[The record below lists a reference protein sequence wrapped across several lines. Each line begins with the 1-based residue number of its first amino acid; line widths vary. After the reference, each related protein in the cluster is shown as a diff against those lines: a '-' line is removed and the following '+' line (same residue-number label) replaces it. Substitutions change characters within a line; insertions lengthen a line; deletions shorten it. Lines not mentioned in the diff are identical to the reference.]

1 MWPAISR
8 TLQIVQSAGSGH
20 LTEDACFGALFEHHA
35 MIAVADGAPVR
46 LRPVASLRAL
56 TDKFAAQYGADVTPS
71 GVASRLVR
79 DTVARH
85 APETAFT
92 PLSDIMV
99 EANARLAA
107 ELCAIYGE
115 LSAEAVL
122 THEPSLTLLAEE
134 PRALRLMLPVCTY
147 TAVRVDFA
155 REQIEVA
162 HGADSALLLLMADG
176 SLQQITPDQMAQ
188 HDEAFKAVYAAAP
201 DEPAQHPFFR
211 ALGLNRASEIDRL
224 NGLYHNYVAPD
235 GALDPTVGVSVV
247 DGLPQM
253 RDYMFTAIRP
263 LTDVQAVLVV
273 SDGVFWPSKAGVKLS
288 EAERLGLMA
297 QMISERGL
305 VGYIDALRAEESC
318 LGLSHDD
325 ATAVMLRLAAMPS

>member
-1 MWPAISR
+1 MRPSISR
-8 TLQIVQSAGSGH
+8 TLQIVQSEGGGH

-35 MIAVADGAPVR
+35 MIVVADGAPVR

-56 TDKFAAQYGADVTPS
+56 TDKFAAQYGAQVTPS

-85 APETAFT
+85 APETVFT
-92 PLSDIMV
+92 SLPEIIT
-99 EANARLAA
+99 EANVCLAA

-115 LSAEAVL
+115 LSAAAVL
-122 THEPSLTLLAEE
+122 KHEPSLTLLAEE
-134 PRALRLMLPVCTY
+134 PRALRLVLPVCTY

-176 SLQQITPDQMAQ
+176 SLHQITPDQMAQ
-188 HDEAFKAVYAAAP
+188 HDEAFKAVDAATP

-211 ALGLNRASEIDRL
+211 TLGLSRAREIDRL
-224 NGLYHNYVAPD
+224 NGLYHNYTAPD

-247 DGLPQM
+247 NGLPQM
-253 RDYMFTAIRP
+253 RDYMFTAIHP

-273 SDGVFWPSKAGVKLS
+273 SDGVFWPSAPNAKLS
-288 EAERLGLMA
+288 DAQRLDLMA
-297 QMISERGL
+297 QIILERGL
-305 VGYIDALRAEESC
+305 VGYIEALRAEERR

-325 ATAVMLRLAAMPS
+325 ATAVMLTQ